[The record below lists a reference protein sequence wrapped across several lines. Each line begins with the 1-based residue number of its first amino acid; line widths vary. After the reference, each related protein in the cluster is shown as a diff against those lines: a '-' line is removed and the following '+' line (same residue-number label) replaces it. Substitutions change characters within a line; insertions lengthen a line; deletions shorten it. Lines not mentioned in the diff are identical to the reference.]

1 MDGLSRSHDFIEPPK
16 ADWIFGLSLLCR
28 DLGSGPG
35 SARGGRYQP
44 EFCLIAYF
52 RNRLMC
58 GIAGV
63 VGPAAPDDELLQRMA
78 ERMAHR
84 GPDSQETW
92 RDERAGFAFR
102 RLAIIDLDERS
113 NQPLHLGSWHL
124 VFNGEIYNYRELR
137 DELRDLG
144 HGFETEGD
152 GEVLLHAWAEW
163 EEAALDRLNGMFAF
177 AIWHDAR
184 KELACARDPFG
195 EKPLFWANGP
205 TGFAF
210 ASEIRALLV
219 AHPNFPL
226 ATRRRCPVLPR
237 PRLDASDRPE
247 LLDRDSAASGSPHP
261 APQRGA
267 GRGSA
272 VLAAPSHRGPFATTG
287 RPPPLSANCSADSI
301 RLRLRSDVPVG
312 TSLSGGIDSSAIVC
326 LASKMAGDH
335 CRHAFTARFPGFDRD
350 EWPYAEAVARE
361 AGVTEHHS
369 VEPTAAEFL
378 NDLPAVISSQ
388 EEPFGSASIYAQWRV
403 MRSAREACI
412 TVLLDGQG
420 ADELF
425 GGYYGSN
432 GWALR
437 SQGLLGIGRGLL
449 SARDRVAV
457 IRALGVGRLPARAS
471 KLYWRRLISP
481 YAGETVG
488 DAAVQMA
495 WPTAAADGLSS
506 PLRKELLRETFHT
519 MLPPLLRYADR
530 NSMAHSREVRLPFLD
545 RRVAEYALSLPAAF
559 LYRDGATKAILRDAV
574 TGLVPAKVLARRDK
588 VGYEPPQA
596 SWFAEPRFVSLIS
609 DILLDRQARTRGWY
623 STAVIESDAA
633 AGRWRDPNGIWRA
646 LNLELWL
653 QALQP

>member
-1 MDGLSRSHDFIEPPK
+1 
-16 ADWIFGLSLLCR
+16 
-28 DLGSGPG
+28 
-35 SARGGRYQP
+35 
-44 EFCLIAYF
+44 
-52 RNRLMC
+52 MC

-63 VGPAAPDDELLQRMA
+63 VGPQAPDDELLRRMA

-84 GPDSQETW
+84 GPDSQVTW

-102 RLAIIDLDERS
+102 RLAIIDLDKRS
-113 NQPLHLGSWHL
+113 DQPLHLGSWHL

-137 DELRDLG
+137 NELRDLG
-144 HGFETEGD
+144 HAFETEGD

-177 AIWHDAR
+177 AIWHDVR
-184 KELACARDPFG
+184 KELVCARDPFG
-195 EKPLFWANGP
+195 EKPLFWANGS

-219 AHPNFPL
+219 ARPTSLSSCEDVVSSFLGLGLMPPIDQSFLPEIQQLPAAHL
-226 ATRRRCPVLPR
+226 LRLQETRVEVQPYWQPRRVEVP
-237 PRLDASDRPE
+237 SDRREAAATLRE
-247 LLDRDSAASGSPHP
+247 LL
-261 APQRGA
+261 
-267 GRGSA
+267 
-272 VLAAPSHRGPFATTG
+272 
-287 RPPPLSANCSADSI
+287 ADSI

-326 LASKMAGDH
+326 LASKLAGDH
-335 CRHAFTARFPGFDRD
+335 RRHAFTARFPGFERD
-350 EWPYAEAVARE
+350 EWSYAEAVARE

-369 VEPTAAEFL
+369 VEPTALEFL
-378 NDLPAVISSQ
+378 DDLPGVICSQ

-403 MRSAREACI
+403 MQSAEEAGI

-425 GGYYGSN
+425 GGYHGSN

-437 SQGLLGIGRGLL
+437 SQGLAGVGRGLA
-449 SARDRVAV
+449 SARDRGAV
-457 IRALGVGRLPARAS
+457 IRALGAGRLPARVS
-471 KLYWRRLISP
+471 KLYWRRLVTP
-481 YAGETVG
+481 YVGKTIG
-488 DAAVQMA
+488 DAAAQVE
-495 WPTAAADGLSS
+495 WPTVATDEFHTPMSQ
-506 PLRKELLRETFHT
+506 ELLRQTFHT
-519 MLPPLLRYADR
+519 SLPALLRYADR

-574 TGLVPAKVLARRDK
+574 AGIVPTQVLARRDK

-596 SWFAEPRFVSLIS
+596 RWFAEPRFVTLIS
-609 DILLDRQARTRGWY
+609 DVLLDRQARTRDWY
-623 STAVIESDAA
+623 SSAAIEADAT

-653 QALQP
+653 RALQP